1 MRKIDNDRVQS
12 FHMQS
17 QRRILGVKWYD
28 KISNKGSDKDLYL
41 PSSPIDV
48 THFLATSANYPGT
61 HLFPKHYIYP
71 LMPSPAHL
79 ATTLSQSS
87 TAVSEW
93 GSRLLNNRCTDST
106 LAISV
111 AMYGEH
117 TRHTWEAYPSSGLTY
132 AMNVLSKVLLC
143 LEWKHLKIKL
153 ALMHALLTILLTC
166 WDNVNLSS
174 IVSDVLYITD
184 ISVLNSIDL
193 RSDTARQTYGKDA
206 IPCQMR

>member
-87 TAVSEW
+87 TAVSE
-93 GSRLLNNRCTDST
+93 
-106 LAISV
+106 
-111 AMYGEH
+111 
-117 TRHTWEAYPSSGLTY
+117 
-132 AMNVLSKVLLC
+132 
-143 LEWKHLKIKL
+143 
-153 ALMHALLTILLTC
+153 
-166 WDNVNLSS
+166 
-174 IVSDVLYITD
+174 
-184 ISVLNSIDL
+184 
-193 RSDTARQTYGKDA
+193 
-206 IPCQMR
+206 